1 VAEVHVARDLA
12 DAVAVL
18 DAQRGA
24 AIPVAGGTDLVL
36 DRRLGR
42 VDAECLVDLSRLD
55 ELRGVAWADDVVTIG
70 AMTRIRVLELDRDLA
85 ERTSAITDA
94 ARVLGSVQVR
104 TMATLGGNLAHATPS
119 AEMVPALLVHGAEVD
134 VTGPSGARSMAL
146 RDLFVAPG
154 RTTLS
159 SAELLT
165 HVRARATPTS
175 GSCYL
180 RQTVRWA
187 MDLAGVGVA
196 AMVEVQAGAITAARV
211 ALGAVAPVPLVV
223 PEAAAVVVG
232 APFSA
237 QRADRAGELAS
248 EASRPISDARG
259 PAEYRRAVVR
269 VLVARA
275 LHLAWRRA
283 TGAWHGPVP
292 QHGVVGMDAT
302 DSKGSRREG

>member
-1 VAEVHVARDLA
+1 VTEVHLARDLS
-12 DAVAVL
+12 DAIDVL
-18 DAQRGA
+18 HAKGGT

-42 VDAECLVDLSRLD
+42 VDAAWLVDLSRLD
-55 ELRGVAWADDVVTIG
+55 ELRGVEWSGDAVTIG
-70 AMTRIRVLELDRDLA
+70 AMTRIRALELDPDLA
-85 ERTSAITDA
+85 QRTSAIVDA

-134 VTGPSGARSMAL
+134 ISGPAGARSTAL
-146 RDLFVAPG
+146 SDLFVGPG

-159 SAELLT
+159 SAELIT
-165 HVRARATPTS
+165 RVRAHGDPA
-175 GSCYL
+175 GASCYL

-187 MDLAGVGVA
+187 MDLAGVGAA
-196 AMVEVQAGAITAARV
+196 AMVRVEDGAIAEARV
-211 ALGAVAPVPLVV
+211 AIGAVAPVPLLV
-223 PEAAAVVVG
+223 PEAAAAVVG
-232 APFSA
+232 APLSA
-237 QRADRAGELAS
+237 ERAREAGELAS

-275 LHLAWRRA
+275 LSFAWRRA
-283 TGAWHGPVP
+283 NGDWSGPVP
-292 QHGVVGMDAT
+292 QHGIVGAANEAGHE
-302 DSKGSRREG
+302 S

>member
-1 VAEVHVARDLA
+1 MAEVHLARDLA
-12 DAVAVL
+12 DAVGVL
-18 DAQRGA
+18 DAKGGA
-24 AIPVAGGTDLVL
+24 AIPVAGGTDLVV

-42 VDAECLVDLSRLD
+42 VDADWLVDLSHLE
-55 ELRGVAWADDVVTIG
+55 ELRGVEWSDDVVTIG
-70 AMTRIRVLELDRDLA
+70 AMTRIRALELDAVLA
-85 ERTSAITDA
+85 ERANAIVDA

-119 AEMVPALLVHGAEVD
+119 AEMVPALLVHGAAVD
-134 VTGPSGARSMAL
+134 VTGPAGTRSTAL
-146 RDLFVAPG
+146 QDLFVGPG

-165 HVRARATPTS
+165 HVRAHSAPAS

-196 AMVEVQAGAITAARV
+196 AMVEVEADVITAARV
-211 ALGAVAPVPLVV
+211 ALGAVAPVPLLV

-232 APFSA
+232 APLSA
-237 QRADRAGELAS
+237 ERAGRAGELAS

-259 PAEYRRAVVR
+259 PAEYRRAVVS

-283 TGAWHGPVP
+283 TGEWDGPVP
-292 QHGVVGMDAT
+292 PHGVVGAAGAD
-302 DSKGSRREG
+302 GVRP